1 MPVTNGVRTM
11 KTGTLLRSLCCITAL
26 ILLPFPVCAGQ
37 GIETIA
43 TRPGVTL
50 KLLVMKPE
58 GGSRQVMLMFP
69 GGKGAHHFG
78 EQQGQIRLGRNFL
91 LRTAPDFVG
100 RGFAVA
106 VVDVPSDQASGM
118 EDRFRTSVAHREDM
132 EAVMQF
138 LAGAGYESVYL
149 VGTSRGTISVAYL
162 GTAVK
167 DERIK
172 GIILTSTM
180 SYSRHLMR
188 LPLEN
193 TTHPV
198 LLVHHQDDECR
209 VTPFAEAQK
218 LEGKFPLSPQVD
230 FVPVKGGAPPQ
241 SDPCKSLSTHGFLGS
256 EETVVQVIDA
266 WIAGRKA
273 P

>member
-1 MPVTNGVRTM
+1 MNQVRTM
-11 KTGTLLRSLCCITAL
+11 KTKSLLRSLCCIAAVT
-26 ILLPFPVCAGQ
+26 LLPFRVFAGQ
-37 GIETIA
+37 EIKTIE

-58 GGSRQVMLMFP
+58 GGARQVMLMFP

-78 EQQGQIRLGRNFL
+78 EQKGQIRLSNNFL
-91 LRTAPDFVG
+91 MRAAPDFVG
-100 RGFAVA
+100 LGLSVA
-106 VVDVPSDQASGM
+106 VVDVPSDQAFGM
-118 EDRFRTSVAHREDM
+118 EDSFRTSAAHKEDI

-162 GTAVK
+162 GAALK
-167 DERIK
+167 NERIK

-193 TTHPV
+193 TTYPV
-198 LLVHHQDDECR
+198 LLVHHRDDGCR
-209 VTPFAEAQK
+209 VTPFAEASK
-218 LEGKFPLSPQVD
+218 LKEKFPRSPQVT
-230 FVPVKGGAPPQ
+230 FVPLEGGSPSQ
-241 SDPCKSLSTHGFLGS
+241 SDPCEALSAHGFLGI
-256 EETVVQVIDA
+256 EEKVVQVIGD
-266 WIAGRKA
+266 WIAKMKV